1 MSIYEF
7 ILMLSGAL
15 LWTAVGCLG
24 MMWLIHTYLGDKDE

>member
-15 LWTAVGCLG
+15 LWTG
-24 MMWLIHTYLGDKDE
+24 MVCAALAWWVAKSLGDDE